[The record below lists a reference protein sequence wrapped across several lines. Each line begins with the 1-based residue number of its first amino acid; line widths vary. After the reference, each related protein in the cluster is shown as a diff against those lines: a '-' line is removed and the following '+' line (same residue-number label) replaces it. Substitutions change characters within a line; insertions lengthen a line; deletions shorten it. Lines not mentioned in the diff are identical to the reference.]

1 MWWGEM
7 ARNTHLSFSTQASA
21 PLVEQI
27 TSSFRYGKDVY
38 QVEYWKFQPY
48 LILSISVW
56 NSIWNGWSKCL
67 VKKSVSL
74 QLVDDHACEPWAL
87 WAGACWE
94 NALCRLDISCHSQLP
109 GKRSSDGWS
118 IEQIHAWNTL
128 LLEFSWHGPGSG
140 CTYVTSLIKLHIQAS
155 HFLG

>member
-87 WAGACWE
+87 WAGGCWE
-94 NALCRLDISCHSQLP
+94 EKMPCAAWRFRVTHSFLRKGALMGDPSTNLCMEHSSLGVFLAWTREWLYLCAIS
-109 GKRSSDGWS
+109 D
-118 IEQIHAWNTL
+118 
-128 LLEFSWHGPGSG
+128 
-140 CTYVTSLIKLHIQAS
+140 
-155 HFLG
+155 